1 MKAQVESISPVKKR
15 LSVEIPPEEVSEKEQ
30 AALKDLRRRVTVPGF
45 RRGKAPLDV
54 LRRLYGERVRADVI
68 SRLIEESYQEA
79 LRQEEIVPVAEADIQ
94 IQSLPM
100 AEESLSYTAVV
111 EVRPRVE
118 PRGYTGLTLKRE
130 RVEVDETEV
139 EAELESLRRQRATF
153 EPAPEDHEAAEGD
166 LVVMDYEGTVDGEPL
181 EGLTGEDRSVVL
193 GSGVLIEGFEDA
205 LLGVKAGEERE
216 VEVSFPDDYRSP
228 ELAGRPAVFRVRVKE
243 VKIQKL
249 PDLDDE
255 FAKEVAQVE
264 GIEELRDRIRDGIRR
279 EKERRAESALRERV
293 VDALLEANPFEVPD
307 ALVRRQLAHTLER
320 LREDLARRG
329 MSLEDLGMDEARL
342 QETQRAGAERAVRWA
357 FLLQAIADAE
367 GIEVTDD
374 DVDARIRE
382 IAEADGRPYP
392 LIRSYFEEGNRID
405 NLRSALLERKVLDR
419 VLESSTV
426 EEVDP
431 GELQEAGNE

>member
-166 LVVMDYEGTVDGEPL
+166 LVVMDYEGTVDGEAL

-243 VKIQKL
+243 VKIQRL

-279 EKERRAESALRERV
+279 EKERRAESAFRERV

-426 EEVDP
+426 EEVAP